1 MSEFADFDNE
11 KDPWSDIGMIN
22 LGDKNSKSNPNQTK
36 EVIPPAKILTSKVS
50 KAKPGIQSPFVSQT
64 EEDKKDLS
72 GFVSFEAPSK
82 SETPNKDFNSE
93 EELPILEELG
103 ISTERIKE
111 KVISVIKMK
120 KIDKKTL
127 EDSDMA
133 GPFLIF
139 IIFALTLILQ
149 KKTHFGYIY
158 GTTIFGGFI
167 ISTIM
172 NLMSKKES
180 ILLYNTI
187 SVLGYCMIPVVGASF
202 IGVIINLKDVIG
214 IFICLLSIV
223 LSSYTATNFFEEVLM
238 MESQKW
244 LIFYPLMLFYTCFV
258 ILTVY

>member
-1 MSEFADFDNE
+1 MSEFDFENE
-11 KDPWSDIGMIN
+11 KDPWSDVGMIN
-22 LGDKNSKSNPNQTK
+22 LGSKASKQNPYNEPK
-36 EVIPPAKILTSKVS
+36 EVAPPTKQQNPKVP
-50 KAKPGIQSPFVSQT
+50 KAKQGIQSPFINES
-64 EEDKKDLS
+64 DDGKKELS
-72 GFVSFEAPSK
+72 GFVSFEAQPK
-82 SETPNKDFNSE
+82 SENPNKEYNPED
-93 EELPILEELG
+93 ELPILEELG

-111 KVISVIKMK
+111 KVISVITMK
-120 KIDKKTL
+120 KIDKKSL

-158 GTTIFGGFI
+158 GTTIFGGFV

-202 IGVIINLKDVIG
+202 IGVIINLKDLIG
-214 IFICLLSIV
+214 ILICLLSII

-244 LIFYPLMLFYTCFV
+244 LIFYPLVLFYTCFV